1 MAGNSNSGRRPE
13 PTALTLL
20 RGNPSKKRL
29 NAQEP
34 TPPPGEVLKPVGL
47 TPGADQA
54 WERLAPVCLEMGT
67 LTRADVA
74 AFIMLCE
81 LEGTIALAREWK
93 AKPRKRAEGLKL
105 EKELAPIVRPYYAL
119 FGLDPV
125 SRARIQVP
133 KKSASPVSKW
143 AGILP

>member
-34 TPPPGEVLKPVGL
+34 TPPPGEVVKPAGL
-47 TPGADQA
+47 TPGADLI
-54 WERLAPVCLEMGT
+54 WEWLAPVCLEMGT

-74 AFIMLCE
+74 AFMMLCE
-81 LEGTIALAREWK
+81 LEATIALAREWK
-93 AKPRKRAEGLKL
+93 ATPRKRLAGLKL

-125 SRARIQVP
+125 SRAKIQVP
-133 KKSASPVSKW
+133 KKPAAPVSKW
-143 AGILP
+143 AGMLP